1 MTPKHALIKGAAWAI
16 GLRWSV
22 RALGFLNTVIMARI
36 LVPADYGIV
45 AMAFLIL
52 GLIQALVDFGATTAL
67 LRKNEVTRD
76 EIDSAWTLRVIQG
89 FILGLLLVAIVPLA
103 DWYFGE
109 PRLEAVLWILGA
121 CVVVSSAGNIGI
133 TLAQKEFNFALD
145 FKIQLIHKLVS
156 VVVTVTAGILIP
168 DYRALVIGIV
178 ASYVSSLILSYKLHP
193 YRPKWNTSKIPEIW
207 AVTKWLMFSGIGSFI
222 LHKGDELAAGRVG
235 TTAEYGQYNVGA
247 DLGQLPVG
255 EVGPAMLRVLLP
267 VLASIKE
274 DIGRTKNAVIKTV
287 SALNTVIWPLGV
299 GFAALAPQATT
310 LILGD
315 KWAESAAFI
324 GAISIATVLQTTL
337 SPLNILLVLQGHTRT
352 QMYIVWF
359 EFAAFIAASI
369 LLVPNMHL
377 IGLVYARIIGSMVNL
392 TATAIFANM
401 YCHLR
406 LLSVF
411 AALARPILG
420 SIILYFV
427 VKSIV
432 AITTGVAIQVLL
444 SVIVGVVIYSIW
456 CLISWHLTGR
466 HEGLES
472 TVVDKLMHMR
482 RNRSNL

>member
-1 MTPKHALIKGAAWAI
+1 MKGAAWTI
-16 GLRWSV
+16 GLRWSI
-22 RALGFLNTVIMARI
+22 RILGFLNTVIMARI
-36 LVPADYGIV
+36 LVPEDYGIV

-89 FILGLLLVAIVPLA
+89 FIVGLLLVAIVPLA

-121 CVVVSSAGNIGI
+121 CVVVSSAGNVGI

-145 FKIQLIHKLVS
+145 FKIQVIHKLVS

-178 ASYVSSLILSYKLHP
+178 ASYASSLILSYKLHP

-207 AVTKWLMFSGIGSFI
+207 AVTKWLMFAGIGGFI
-222 LHKGDELAAGRVG
+222 LRKGDELAAGRIG

-274 DIGRTKNAVIKTV
+274 DIGRTQNAVIKTV

-310 LILGD
+310 LILGE
-315 KWAESAAFI
+315 KWAGSAAFI
-324 GAISIATVLQTTL
+324 GAFSIATVLQTTL
-337 SPLNILLVLQGHTRT
+337 SPLNTLLILQGHTRT
-352 QMYIVWF
+352 QMHIVWF
-359 EFAAFIAASI
+359 EFSAFIAASI

-377 IGLVYARIIGSMVNL
+377 IGLVYARIFGSIVNL

-406 LLSVF
+406 LLPVF
-411 AALARPILG
+411 AALTRPIFG

-427 VKSIV
+427 VKNIV
-432 AITTGVAIQVLL
+432 TFTNGTVNQVVLSVVFGAITYTTWSLL
-444 SVIVGVVIYSIW
+444 SWRLSGK
-456 CLISWHLTGR
+456 

-472 TVVDKLMHMR
+472 TVIDYLEYRLRHSKKR
-482 RNRSNL
+482 